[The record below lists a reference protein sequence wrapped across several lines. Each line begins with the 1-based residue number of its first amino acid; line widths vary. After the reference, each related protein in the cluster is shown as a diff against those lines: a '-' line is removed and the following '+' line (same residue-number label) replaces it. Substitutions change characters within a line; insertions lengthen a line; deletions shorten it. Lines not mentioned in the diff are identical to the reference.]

1 MSVLQRIAF
10 LQNRNDEV
18 PNQELAKE
26 LAETGNAEGI
36 KEIAENLWNKN
47 KNIQND
53 CIKVLYEIGYIKP
66 ELISGYVYDFL
77 KLLKVR
83 NNRLV
88 WGGMIALSVIAE
100 IKAEEIYGNLDA
112 IYSVMQEGSVITV
125 DNGVKV
131 LSKLATVKEEF
142 NRSIFPYL
150 INHLKDCRS
159 KEIPQ
164 HSESIII
171 AVNTK
176 NKNEFLSVL
185 QQRENSLTPSQYT
198 RIKRLY
204 KRLDNID
211 GFLNY

>member
-26 LAETGNAEGI
+26 LAETGDVEGI
-36 KEIAENLWNKN
+36 NEIAENLWNKN
-47 KNIQND
+47 KNVQND

-88 WGGMIALSVIAE
+88 WGGMIALSIIADS
-100 IKAEEIYGNLDA
+100 KAEEIYGNLDA
-112 IYSVMQEGSVITV
+112 VYSSIQEGSVITV
-125 DNGVKV
+125 DNGIKV
-131 LSKLATVKEEF
+131 LSKLAAAKEEY
-142 NRSIFPYL
+142 NRSIFTYL
-150 INHLKDCRS
+150 INHLRGCRS

-164 HSESIII
+164 HSESIVI
-171 AVNTK
+171 AVNSK

-185 QQRENSLTPSQYT
+185 QKRENSLTPSQYA

-204 KRLDNID
+204 KRVDNIK
-211 GFLNY
+211 

>member
-26 LAETGNAEGI
+26 LAETGNVEGI

-100 IKAEEIYGNLDA
+100 IKAEEIYENLDA
-112 IYSVMQEGSVITV
+112 IYLVMQEGSVITV

-131 LSKLATVKEEF
+131 LSKLAIVKEEY

-150 INHLKDCRS
+150 INHLRDCRS

-164 HSESIII
+164 HSESILI
-171 AVNTK
+171 AVNSK